1 MNLIKNVEFEVTN
14 GEICALI
21 EQLSVD
27 EMCDILL
34 HFKRHRPHQSK
45 MVFDRVVSDFKEEA
59 SGLALKF
66 VQAEPEYTDGMGAM
80 DIDKLIEDFT
90 DYIDRNY

>member
-14 GEICALI
+14 EEICALT

-27 EMCDILL
+27 EICDILL
-34 HFKRHRPHQSK
+34 HFKRYRPHQAK

-59 SGLALKF
+59 SELALKF
-66 VQAEPEYTDGMGAM
+66 VRAEPEYTDGMSAM
-80 DIDKLIEDFT
+80 DVDKLIEDFT